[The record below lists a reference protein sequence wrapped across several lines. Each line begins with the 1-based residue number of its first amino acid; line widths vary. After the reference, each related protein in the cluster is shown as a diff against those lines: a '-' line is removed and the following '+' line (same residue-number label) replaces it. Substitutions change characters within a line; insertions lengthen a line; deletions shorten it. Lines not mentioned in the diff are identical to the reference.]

1 MEEKIK
7 HYLRPGEQVR
17 WQGAPAPFQL
27 MESGL
32 KSQILIKWGVTAA
45 LCAALLAVYFYR
57 TPEPNMGFVGLVLL
71 VAVVVLVSP
80 VLERRNLSGTRYWIT
95 DQRVI
100 LATRDETLYY
110 MELDKIDAVQTLEGM
125 TEKPCLVLGSSIA
138 EEAPK
143 RLRWRACHPK
153 TDIQGHDHPDQALGM
168 ILYGLSDARA
178 AEALLQREKAVK
190 TA

>member
-138 EEAPK
+138 ERRPRDCAGGPAIP
-143 RLRWRACHPK
+143 RPISRARPSGPGAGNDPLR
-153 TDIQGHDHPDQALGM
+153 
-168 ILYGLSDARA
+168 LSDARRPKRCCSGKG
-178 AEALLQREKAVK
+178 L
-190 TA
+190 